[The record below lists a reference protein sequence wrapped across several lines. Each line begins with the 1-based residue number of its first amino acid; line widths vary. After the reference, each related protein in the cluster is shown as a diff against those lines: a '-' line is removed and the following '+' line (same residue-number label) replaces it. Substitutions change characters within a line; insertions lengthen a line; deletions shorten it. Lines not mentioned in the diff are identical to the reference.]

1 MYTEGVPVVKG
12 AFRHIADMLPPPPPL
27 LFKSTYHRDLSPY
40 TWYQQLIPQILAF
53 LVTDPQVCTDSK

>member
-12 AFRHIADMLPPPPPL
+12 AFRHIADMLTSPPL

-40 TWYQQLIPQILAF
+40 TWFRQLIPQTLAF
-53 LVTDPQVCTDSK
+53 LVTDPQVCADSK